1 MENFRS
7 LNDLRPG
14 TTVAEDIYANTV
26 FPILRKG
33 TILEME
39 HIETLYLF
47 NIKQVKVEDRIV
59 SRVQTDQQSAIDSD
73 TIKSDVD
80 QILNENV
87 SRTVDIQTMYI
98 KAVNQYKKEFSSW
111 RSGMKLDIAK
121 VRLIIMPLLETFM
134 THKNSLVILN
144 EYSNR
149 KDYLY
154 HHAVSVGIVTAV
166 LANELGYPK
175 GTTLQLGLAGTLAD
189 CGMAKVNP
197 VLLEKAAFL
206 TNNEFI
212 EVKKHPIY
220 SFQMIQDSSLLRQE
234 MKLAVLQHH
243 ERLDGSG
250 YPRGDKS
257 EKISPLSQILAVAD
271 VFHAMTCERVYR
283 AKESLYRVVEMLK
296 EEDFGKFDIDVLN
309 ILSELIG
316 TPAAGDKVLLTN
328 GESGEVTTI
337 NHKTPL
343 RPSIKLKSNGEVV
356 DLTTD
361 YSIAIEK
368 LVVK

>member
-1 MENFRS
+1 M
-7 LNDLRPG
+7 NDLRPG
-14 TTVAEDIYANTV
+14 TTVAEDIYANTA

-33 TILEME
+33 TVLERE
-39 HIETLYLF
+39 HIEILYLF
-47 NIKQVKVEDRIV
+47 TIKQVKVEDGIV
-59 SRVQTDQQSAIDSD
+59 NRVQTDQPGFTD
-73 TIKSDVD
+73 TDMIKSDVD
-80 QILNENV
+80 QILEENI
-87 SRTVDIQTMYI
+87 SRTVDIQTMYVE
-98 KAVNQYKKEFSSW
+98 AVNQYKKEFNSW
-111 RSGMKLDIAK
+111 KSGMKLDIAK

-134 THKNSLVILN
+134 DHKDMLVVLN
-144 EYSNR
+144 EFSDR

-154 HHAVSVGIVTAV
+154 HHSVSVGILTAV

-189 CGMAKVNP
+189 CGMAKINP

-206 TNNEFI
+206 TKNEFI

-220 SFQMIQDSSLLRQE
+220 SFQMMQDSSLLRQE
-234 MKLAVLQHH
+234 MKLAILQHH

-250 YPRGDKS
+250 YPRGDKN
-257 EKISPLSQILAVAD
+257 EKVSPLSQILAVAD

-283 AKESLYRVVEMLK
+283 AKESPYRVAEMLR
-296 EEDFGKFDIDVLN
+296 EEDFGKFNTDVLN
-309 ILSELIG
+309 ALYELIG

-328 GESGEVTTI
+328 GESGEVITI

-343 RPSIKLKSNGEVV
+343 RPSIKLKSNGEVI
-356 DLTTD
+356 DLTAN